1 MPYLSKRKLHSKAA
15 SDAAQHQKTRVYAA
29 GSCDAEPPAPTK
41 SVISEIPDSQEM
53 NSSLD
58 ESDSVYLPE
67 CGGGILPGAWPEWSD
82 AEDEEQ
88 ESETEE

>member
-1 MPYLSKRKLHSKAA
+1 
-15 SDAAQHQKTRVYAA
+15 
-29 GSCDAEPPAPTK
+29 
-41 SVISEIPDSQEM
+41 M

-67 CGGGILPGAWPEWSD
+67 CGGGILPGDWPEWSD